1 MADHVDRVSLEIA
14 DEIGIQIVGYVYLLC
29 LSIVALNLDGP
40 SNDSGSPTV
49 SPYI

>member
-14 DEIGIQIVGYVYLLC
+14 DEIGIQIVY
-29 LSIVALNLDGP
+29 GP
-40 SNDSGSPTV
+40 SNDSGTLTV